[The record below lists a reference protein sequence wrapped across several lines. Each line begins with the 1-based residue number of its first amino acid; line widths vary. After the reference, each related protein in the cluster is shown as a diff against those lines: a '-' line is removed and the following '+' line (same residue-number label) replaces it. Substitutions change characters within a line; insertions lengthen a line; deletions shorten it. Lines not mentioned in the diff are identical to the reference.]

1 MKIRFWG
8 VRGSI
13 ASPGPKTLR
22 YGGNTSCVAV
32 EGENGD
38 LIVLDAGSGFCP
50 LGDTLMKGPFGRG
63 QGKMTLLLSH
73 THLDHI
79 IGFPFAIPVHI
90 KGNHFTI
97 YGPAASREGLEEL
110 HEGLVAPAYSP
121 VYKLDNIGSTL
132 EFRRIPDEPFSI
144 GDIRVTGR
152 RFLHGVGVYS
162 WGFKLT
168 EGNKSLIYLPDVE
181 YQYRRGLRPNASA
194 DFIRSMDEAI
204 EFVQGVDLLIHD
216 AYFTLKDFVPGWGH
230 CRVQHAVTLAET
242 AQVKHL
248 VLFHHSPDRSD
259 DEIDAL
265 VTEHRDDLYQRRVS
279 LRLDA
284 AYEGMTIQ
292 I

>member
-1 MKIRFWG
+1 MRARFWG

-32 EGENGD
+32 ESDAGD

-50 LGDTLMKGPFGRG
+50 LGDALMKGAFGKG

-79 IGFPFAIPVHI
+79 IGFPFAPPVHI
-90 KGNHFTI
+90 RGNHFTI

-121 VYKLDNIGSTL
+121 VYTLDNIGSTL
-132 EFRRIPDEPFSI
+132 DFRRIPDEPFVVGGVQI
-144 GDIRVTGR
+144 TAQ
-152 RFLHGVGVYS
+152 RFPHGVGVFS

-168 EGNKSLIYLPDVE
+168 ERGRNLVYVPDVE
-181 YQYRRGLRPNASA
+181 YQYRHGVVSNESA
-194 DFIRSMDEAI
+194 ESIHSLDEAVA
-204 EFVQGVDLLIHD
+204 FVRGADLLIHD
-216 AYFTLKDFVPGWGH
+216 AYFTLHDYVPGWGH
-230 CRVQHAVTLAET
+230 CRTQHAVTLAE
-242 AQVKHL
+242 AANIKHL
-248 VLFHHSPDRSD
+248 ILFHHAPDRSD
-259 DEIDAL
+259 EEIDAL
-265 VTEHRDDLYQRRVS
+265 IADHRDDLYQRDAP

-292 I
+292 F